1 MNTLLAE
8 ELLGVPAATMEEA
21 RWAVATEMAEV
32 AMAGLERTVVATVAV
47 VLAETKAATMAVW
60 AVTAVVA
67 ALEGITAAVAVKAA
81 AEG

>member
-8 ELLGVPAATMEEA
+8 ELREVPVATMEEA